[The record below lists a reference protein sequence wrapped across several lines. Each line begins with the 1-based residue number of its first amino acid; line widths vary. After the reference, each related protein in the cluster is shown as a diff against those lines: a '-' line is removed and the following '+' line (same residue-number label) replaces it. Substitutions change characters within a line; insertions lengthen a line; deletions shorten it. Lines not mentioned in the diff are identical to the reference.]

1 MENINKTGGL
11 WNVAISLGGAAMATG
26 LALATGSTTALAVA
40 CFLGLGVLV
49 SLASLLHMH
58 LAERE
63 GLEDLEVNAIQ
74 AGRGGEA
81 LFKEGEVLPAKRSR
95 EQYERWGV
103 PAVAILMLVLQGLAV
118 YHLAVRELAVVYSDL
133 AAGKPVH
140 PVSELY
146 LGLAGAALLAVI
158 LFVRGQ
164 FASNLARIQRDR
176 LLQPASDSILFS
188 AYLLIVLSAV
198 MAVSFR
204 EQRIDVWAGTVLA
217 GLMTLLAAE
226 NLLGMIFEVYRPR
239 VTGRKGRLLYQS
251 RLVGLIAKPEN
262 LFTTAGKVLD
272 YQFGFKVSETWGY
285 QFLRERLRVLVG
297 VQIILFWLS
306 TSVVIIEPSERG
318 RELDMLSRGSQ
329 AQWLDPGIHFKLPWP
344 FAEVERHHPDQIH
357 SFYVGLEPEVRKEL
371 PTGQET
377 RNARLWLKR
386 AGKDYE
392 SIQKS
397 GELYFPTGSGDKS
410 SAANL
415 VVPSIP
421 VHYRIYGEA
430 SGGRKDLER
439 GWLKFSNPE
448 GILRNLAYREVSRY
462 FLGDTM
468 DNLLRAGRKNAIAD
482 IKKNLQAS
490 ADQQGLGVEIL
501 YVGLADLRPPAE
513 SAVIAKG
520 TKEETGEEM
529 EEPGAKQLSQMPVAM
544 VFESYLT
551 ADIARWKMLYLANAV
566 RIQHKAAETN
576 QVQTIL
582 DTARSRADVKV
593 KVAEAAM
600 KSSQQQNEPFRR
612 APEIYPLWLRMRMF
626 ERALENARKFVVIVK
641 NAEVTSD
648 FDLKE
653 TVRRGL
659 LDVDIPDRK

>member
-1 MENINKTGGL
+1 
-11 WNVAISLGGAAMATG
+11 
-26 LALATGSTTALAVA
+26 
-40 CFLGLGVLV
+40 
-49 SLASLLHMH
+49 
-58 LAERE
+58 
-63 GLEDLEVNAIQ
+63 
-74 AGRGGEA
+74 
-81 LFKEGEVLPAKRSR
+81 
-95 EQYERWGV
+95 
-103 PAVAILMLVLQGLAV
+103 
-118 YHLAVRELAVVYSDL
+118 
-133 AAGKPVH
+133 
-140 PVSELY
+140 
-146 LGLAGAALLAVI
+146 
-158 LFVRGQ
+158 
-164 FASNLARIQRDR
+164 
-176 LLQPASDSILFS
+176 
-188 AYLLIVLSAV
+188 
-198 MAVSFR
+198 
-204 EQRIDVWAGTVLA
+204 
-217 GLMTLLAAE
+217 
-226 NLLGMIFEVYRPR
+226 
-239 VTGRKGRLLYQS
+239 
-251 RLVGLIAKPEN
+251 
-262 LFTTAGKVLD
+262 
-272 YQFGFKVSETWGY
+272 
-285 QFLRERLRVLVG
+285 
-297 VQIILFWLS
+297 
-306 TSVVIIEPSERG
+306 
-318 RELDMLSRGSQ
+318 
-329 AQWLDPGIHFKLPWP
+329 
-344 FAEVERHHPDQIH
+344 
-357 SFYVGLEPEVRKEL
+357 
-371 PTGQET
+371 
-377 RNARLWLKR
+377 
-386 AGKDYE
+386 
-392 SIQKS
+392 
-397 GELYFPTGSGDKS
+397 
-410 SAANL
+410 
-415 VVPSIP
+415 
-421 VHYRIYGEA
+421 
-430 SGGRKDLER
+430 
-439 GWLKFSNPE
+439 
-448 GILRNLAYREVSRY
+448 
-462 FLGDTM
+462 M